1 MVAPRSVSS
10 GDSLDDAFA
19 RVAGGVFVRE
29 ADEKDLSGTDV
40 PRARARVGAR
50 DARARAIDRC
60 ALERGF
66 VCGRATANAS
76 ARDENCGDGKD
87 ETRERPRPSSR
98 GGITRKNARVIEA
111 RATR

>member
-76 ARDENCGDGKD
+76 ARDENWGWERKMRPERDRD
-87 ETRERPRPSSR
+87 PLRAVVLRERM
-98 GGITRKNARVIEA
+98 
-111 RATR
+111 RA

>member
-40 PRARARVGAR
+40 PRAHSFA
-50 DARARAIDRC
+50 
-60 ALERGF
+60 
-66 VCGRATANAS
+66 
-76 ARDENCGDGKD
+76 
-87 ETRERPRPSSR
+87 
-98 GGITRKNARVIEA
+98 
-111 RATR
+111 